1 MHGQC
6 GTLLIHTCRASVNAL
21 GYFTL
26 PLLPRF
32 GGVTN
37 SRTYRYV
44 ICYQLGVP
52 LFSAPKPC
60 STCSRVF
67 AGDIYRDHVVSCAAS
82 KEVDIGL
89 NGEQDKPLRPADM
102 LLYSWDEGMDVCVD
116 LTDIGYGFLLFSLSS
131 FRELKKDEVT
141 LLNRIWKLF
150 VTQDIRAR
158 AAIHIFNRNC
168 FTIARGPCQHLLS
181 VGISAGLD
189 VCVDLTRFSS
199 LMQIRM
205 VDSVPG
211 RAVIDAAQR
220 KRVMYKANSGT
231 LGKVEMSLIY
241 SVAKVDDPDDFSARI
256 PQLAAAILISE
267 GLCVVFTIILKFLGG
282 LCWCHLLLLDI
293 GLDVPTVSF
302 SSFLLVG
309 FMVPTSLHTVISASI
324 VRYWTTDALGSSTM
338 MIGLVVSF

>member
-1 MHGQC
+1 MNWVFLYS
-6 GTLLIHTCRASVNAL
+6 LLRSRAQLAPGSL
-21 GYFTL
+21 RGIFIETML
-26 PLLPRF
+26 
-32 GGVTN
+32 
-37 SRTYRYV
+37 YRVLY
-44 ICYQLGVP
+44 
-52 LFSAPKPC
+52 
-60 STCSRVF
+60 
-67 AGDIYRDHVVSCAAS
+67 
-82 KEVDIGL
+82 
-89 NGEQDKPLRPADM
+89 KPLRPADM

-220 KRVMYKANSGT
+220 KRVMYKAKCSSGT

-256 PQLAAAILISE
+256 PQLVSE
-267 GLCVVFTIILKFLGG
+267 QGGSRSRVYKFLGG
-282 LCWCHLLLLDI
+282 LGWCHLLLLDI
-293 GLDVPTVSF
+293 GLDVPTASF
-302 SSFLLVG
+302 STFLLIG
-309 FMVPTSLHTVISASI
+309 FMVPTGLLTVISASI